1 MKRKCY
7 MLWMVM
13 VVCLIF
19 AAQPVYAASA
29 PQLLAS
35 ADAASVKK
43 GETIK
48 VKISLKNNPGISTLG
63 LELGY
68 DADELEYRACD
79 WNNGLGGS
87 DMKMASD
94 AQGSVNLSLVCD
106 ESYQA
111 DGTVATISFRAKK
124 DVSAVDMTLELRE
137 ISDENLSAV
146 ENCKVI
152 KAVQI
157 PAGTSKKQDNK
168 EAEPQQTP
176 AKQPKNNPSS
186 QTAATEEKTV
196 SKTAGTTAKTVKT
209 TANTA
214 ASANTAWAADAENAK
229 LDESYQTGVLAGAD
243 VLVVI
248 ASVCVLAAFI
258 IWNEQ
263 KRGMLD

>member
-1 MKRKCY
+1 MRRKCY

-13 VVCLIF
+13 AVCLIF

-29 PQLLAS
+29 PQLSAS
-35 ADAASVKK
+35 VDTAGVKK
-43 GETIK
+43 GETVK

-63 LELGY
+63 LELDY
-68 DADELEYRACD
+68 DAEELEYRACD
-79 WNNGLGGS
+79 WNSGLGGN

-94 AQGSVNLSLVCD
+94 AQGIVNLSFVCD
-106 ESYQA
+106 ECYQA
-111 DGTVATISFRAKK
+111 DGTVAIVSFRAKK
-124 DVSAVDMTLELRE
+124 DVSAVDVALGLRE

-152 KAVQI
+152 KKVQV
-157 PAGTSKKQDNK
+157 PAEAGTSKKQDK
-168 EAEPQQTP
+168 EAKPQQTP
-176 AKQPKNNPSS
+176 TKQPKSSSSS

-214 ASANTAWAADAENAK
+214 VNTARAADAENAK
-229 LDESYQTGVLAGAD
+229 LDESYQTGVLAGSD
-243 VLVVI
+243 VLVVV
-248 ASVCVLAAFI
+248 ASVCVLVAFI

-263 KRGMLD
+263 KRGTLD

>member
-1 MKRKCY
+1 MRRKCY

-13 VVCLIF
+13 VVCLVF
-19 AAQPVYAASA
+19 AAQPVYAVSA
-29 PQLLAS
+29 PQLSAS

-43 GETIK
+43 GETVK

-63 LELGY
+63 MALNY

-79 WNNGLGGS
+79 WNSGLGGS

-94 AQGSVNLSLVCD
+94 AQGGVNLSLVCD
-106 ESYQA
+106 ESYRA
-111 DGTVATISFRAKK
+111 DGTVATVSFQAKK
-124 DVSAVDMTLELRE
+124 DVSAVDMTLGLRE

-146 ENCKVI
+146 ENCKVT
-152 KAVQI
+152 KAVQV
-157 PAGTSKKQDNK
+157 PAAAKTSKKQDK
-168 EAEPQQTP
+168 ETKPQ
-176 AKQPKNNPSS
+176 

-209 TANTA
+209 TANTT
-214 ASANTAWAADAENAK
+214 STANEK
-229 LDESYQTGVLAGAD
+229 LDENYRTGVLAGED

-263 KRGMLD
+263 KRGTLD